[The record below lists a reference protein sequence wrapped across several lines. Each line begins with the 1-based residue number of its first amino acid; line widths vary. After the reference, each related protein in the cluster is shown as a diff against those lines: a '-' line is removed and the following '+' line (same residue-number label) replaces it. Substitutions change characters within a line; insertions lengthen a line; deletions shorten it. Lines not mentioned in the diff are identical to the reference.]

1 MGNTIDWGQAAVN
14 NTIGFGDG
22 AENNTIGWGDIQ
34 ADSWSPETNL
44 TGTGSTPAWSNTLS
58 TTFGGLD
65 DYVDCGDNNN
75 LSFGDGVSDSPFSIS
90 AWIKMTD
97 EIRFKIVSKK
107 GANQEYQF
115 VTTGG
120 GGVALYLYDNS
131 TGARISRY
139 GASQSAHRNTWIH
152 VCATYDGSSSSTG
165 IKCYVNGVQNDVWAS
180 NSGTY
185 TAMENTVQSV
195 EIGREGSYYAE
206 GNIDEVSLFDSEL
219 SASDVTSIYNLGV
232 PNDISAMSG
241 LVSYWRMGDNDVS
254 PIIKDVVGGNNG
266 NMRNMSAANFVTDV
280 PT

>member
-34 ADSWSPETNL
+34 SDSWSPETNL
-44 TGTGSTPAWSNTLS
+44 TGTGGTPAWSNTLS
-58 TTFGGLD
+58 TTFDGVD
-65 DYVDCGDNNN
+65 DSVDVGDNNN
-75 LSFGDGVSDSPFSIS
+75 LSFGDGVTDSPFSFS
-90 AWIKMTD
+90 AWIKMID

-107 GANQEYQF
+107 GASQEYQF

-131 TGARISRY
+131 TGARIARY
-139 GASQSAHRNTWIH
+139 GASLSAYRNTWIH

-165 IKCYVNGVQNDVWAS
+165 IKCYVNGVQNDLYTSAS
-180 NSGTY
+180 GSY
-185 TAMENTVQSV
+185 TAMENTIQSV
-195 EIGREGSYYAE
+195 EIGKEGSYYAE
-206 GNIDEVSLFDSEL
+206 GNQDEVAIFNTEL
-219 SASDVTSIYNLGV
+219 SQTNITDIYNLGT

-241 LVSYWRMGDNDVS
+241 LVSYWRMGDNDVY

-266 NMRNMSAANFVTDV
+266 NMRNMSSANFVTDV